1 MKISLLLRICFC
13 RRTLIK
19 RWPRRRYFEFG
30 SNFPSP
36 DYSSEELSEEEIIFD
51 RSVMERVEES
61 SKGVCPRK
69 TPEASLGRSRSATS
83 CYESTGQV
91 TQEQKLW
98 TLTDAPNSTPLI
110 VVQDADK
117 ESRKEEIVISMG
129 FDDVEESSVKSES
142 ENSLGEMI
150 YTSQTGEMKNVTS
163 DAIIDIMGNDN
174 DNEDSS
180 AINEKSNQGK
190 LRLARSRR

>member
-1 MKISLLLRICFC
+1 
-13 RRTLIK
+13 
-19 RWPRRRYFEFG
+19 
-30 SNFPSP
+30 
-36 DYSSEELSEEEIIFD
+36 
-51 RSVMERVEES
+51 MEQIEES

-91 TQEQKLW
+91 TQEKKLW
-98 TLTDAPNSTPLI
+98 TLTDVPNSTPLI
-110 VVQDADK
+110 VVQDADQ
-117 ESRKEEIVISMG
+117 ESRKDEVVITMG
-129 FDDVEESSVKSES
+129 FDDNEESSVKSEPES
-142 ENSLGEMI
+142 EDSLGEMI

-190 LRLARSRR
+190 LQLARSRR

>member
-1 MKISLLLRICFC
+1 
-13 RRTLIK
+13 
-19 RWPRRRYFEFG
+19 
-30 SNFPSP
+30 
-36 DYSSEELSEEEIIFD
+36 
-51 RSVMERVEES
+51 MEQIEES

-69 TPEASLGRSRSATS
+69 TPEASLGRSRSTTS

-98 TLTDAPNSTPLI
+98 TLTDAPNLTPLS

-180 AINEKSNQGK
+180 AISEKSNQGK
-190 LRLARSRR
+190 LQLARSRR

>member
-1 MKISLLLRICFC
+1 
-13 RRTLIK
+13 
-19 RWPRRRYFEFG
+19 
-30 SNFPSP
+30 
-36 DYSSEELSEEEIIFD
+36 
-51 RSVMERVEES
+51 MERVEES

-69 TPEASLGRSRSATS
+69 TPEASLRRSRSATS

-98 TLTDAPNSTPLI
+98 TLTDTPNSTPLI

-180 AINEKSNQGK
+180 AISEKSNQGK
-190 LRLARSRR
+190 LQLARSRR

>member
-1 MKISLLLRICFC
+1 
-13 RRTLIK
+13 
-19 RWPRRRYFEFG
+19 
-30 SNFPSP
+30 
-36 DYSSEELSEEEIIFD
+36 
-51 RSVMERVEES
+51 MEQIEES

-69 TPEASLGRSRSATS
+69 TPEASLGRSRSTTS

-98 TLTDAPNSTPLI
+98 TLTDAPNLTPLS

-163 DAIIDIMGNDN
+163 DAIIDIMGNYN

-190 LRLARSRR
+190 LQIARSRR

>member
-1 MKISLLLRICFC
+1 
-13 RRTLIK
+13 
-19 RWPRRRYFEFG
+19 
-30 SNFPSP
+30 
-36 DYSSEELSEEEIIFD
+36 
-51 RSVMERVEES
+51 MEQIEES

-98 TLTDAPNSTPLI
+98 TLTDAPNLTPLS

-180 AINEKSNQGK
+180 AISEKSNQGK
-190 LRLARSRR
+190 LQLARSRR